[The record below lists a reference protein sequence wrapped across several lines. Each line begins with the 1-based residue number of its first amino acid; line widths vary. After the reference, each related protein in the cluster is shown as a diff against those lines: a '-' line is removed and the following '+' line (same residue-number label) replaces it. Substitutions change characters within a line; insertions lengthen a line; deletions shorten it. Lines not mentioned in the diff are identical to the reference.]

1 MDDHLSSYHDN
12 HEEKYSSKMFD
23 EYKSHIH
30 LEINPD
36 RHVDTIRNRIVND
49 DLKRKG
55 LRPGKDY
62 RRTEEQVLDNRT
74 KAILLKLLKSKIL
87 EEINGCI
94 STGKEGNV
102 YIGIRGENAPKDWP
116 EKFAVKIYKTCILK
130 FKDRD
135 RYVSGELRFQHKAGT
150 RNSRKSVILWAE
162 KEFRNLSRFYKQ
174 GIPSPRP
181 LLVKSNII
189 F

>member
-1 MDDHLSSYHDN
+1 MHL
-12 HEEKYSSKMFD
+12 
-23 EYKSHIH
+23 
-30 LEINPD
+30 
-36 RHVDTIRNRIVND
+36 
-49 DLKRKG
+49 
-55 LRPGKDY
+55 GKDY
-62 RRTEEQVLDNRT
+62 RKTEEQVFDNRT
-74 KAILLKLLKSKIL
+74 KQVINKLIKRELLK
-87 EEINGCI
+87 EINGCI

-102 YIGIRGENAPKDWP
+102 FIGYKGEKAPTDWP
-116 EKFAVKIYKTCILK
+116 ERFAIKIYKTCILK

-189 F
+189 FMELINI